1 MQVVTGSGL
10 FPQCC
15 ALFLHPRWQHI
26 APLKNK
32 RCCWWRTDCMKC
44 VHRSH
49 ISVSTTLQISHT
61 HDLTHILLH
70 AYLVLEH
77 DLFVGKQVKHCIV
90 PCEAVGNS
98 ESQGVLF
105 FVSCFKAA
113 LHSVIFELIEI
124 SRLQRLH
131 CCFSETMMNGAG
143 GFSSG
148 SRTLV
153 AQAQVWGR
161 VDPEFRI
168 STAPF
173 NLCSKR
179 TWSIG

>member
-1 MQVVTGSGL
+1 MIL
-10 FPQCC
+10 
-15 ALFLHPRWQHI
+15 
-26 APLKNK
+26 
-32 RCCWWRTDCMKC
+32 
-44 VHRSH
+44 H
-49 ISVSTTLQISHT
+49 ISCYRLILFWSMIFSLDNRLNIVLSLVRLWETL
-61 HDLTHILLH
+61 
-70 AYLVLEH
+70 
-77 DLFVGKQVKHCIV
+77 KVKVCF
-90 PCEAVGNS
+90 
-98 ESQGVLF
+98 F
-105 FVSCFKAA
+105 FVSFFKPA

>member
-1 MQVVTGSGL
+1 MDCSPSVVHFFCISDDNISPHWKTSDAVGD
-10 FPQCC
+10 
-15 ALFLHPRWQHI
+15 ARI
-26 APLKNK
+26 AWN
-32 RCCWWRTDCMKC
+32 
-44 VHRSH
+44 VYIVH

-105 FVSCFKAA
+105 FVSCFKPA
-113 LHSVIFELIEI
+113 LRSVIFELIEI

-148 SRTLV
+148 SRKLV